1 MRYNS
6 VFFFKTSFAK
16 EKNKFTESHEA
27 KLFTYHASDTVLA
40 LYPPLLSGKKQFL
53 FNMPHQNLFFGQT
66 FINLTRK
73 TVCYCTLRVLRR
85 QNLKDI

>member
-27 KLFTYHASDTVLA
+27 ELFTYHASNTVLTFF
-40 LYPPLLSGKKQFL
+40 PRSISDKKIIVIQ
-53 FNMPHQNLFFGQT
+53 
-66 FINLTRK
+66 
-73 TVCYCTLRVLRR
+73 
-85 QNLKDI
+85 